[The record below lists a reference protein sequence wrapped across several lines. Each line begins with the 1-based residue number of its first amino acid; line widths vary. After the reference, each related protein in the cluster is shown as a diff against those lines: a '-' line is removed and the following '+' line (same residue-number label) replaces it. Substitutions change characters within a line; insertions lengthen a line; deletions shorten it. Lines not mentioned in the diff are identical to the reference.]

1 MEEKERRSGKIR
13 RSEKPR
19 RKVAVPIEKEQRSSK
34 ERRIIKERRKKT

>member
-1 MEEKERRSGKIR
+1 MEKEERRSGKLR
-13 RSEKPR
+13 RAEEPR